1 MKAKGKRQI
10 SKVKELRRRIVG
22 QFRLAFWLPSFRL
35 RSFLIFAFCLLPFDF
50 AVGQSPV
57 RLAVIDFVGDD
68 RGEVSA
74 AFRQSVTSEFE
85 LLDGDLVRAATRGA
99 GYNGNLNL
107 SRDEAR
113 ALGQSLGC
121 DFFVLGK
128 TLTTRRLAGASGEQT
143 YFESLVGLFLVEA
156 RTGKL
161 ILFSF
166 ESAKLETEVASKEK
180 LKNNLAQVWLRYA
193 EAMLVARKR
202 HTTAIE
208 NLQPLPP
215 AIEVLT
221 DDLAATGVQQP
232 FFYQRLKPE
241 YTEQADLAGVTA
253 TVELEAVF
261 REDGTVGDVEV
272 VKWAGFGLDESA
284 VATVKKLRF
293 KPAERDGKKLTLQG
307 LVRYNFRR
315 PLSQA
320 ERQEETERL
329 KRSLQDIKKP
339 PSQIPGQRPKP

>member
-10 SKVKELRRRIVG
+10 SKVKNWRRRIAG
-22 QFRLAFWLPSFRL
+22 QFRSSVWSPSFRL
-35 RSFLIFAFCLLPFDF
+35 RPFLIFAFCFLPFDF
-50 AVGQSPV
+50 ALGQAPV

-68 RGEVSA
+68 GLEVSA
-74 AFRQSVTSEFE
+74 RLRQSVTSEFE
-85 LLDGDLVRAATRGA
+85 LLDDDLVRAATLGA
-99 GYNGNLNL
+99 GYLGNLNL

-128 TLTTRRLAGASGEQT
+128 TLTTRRLTGASGEQA
-143 YFESLVGLFLVEA
+143 YFESLAGLFLVET

-166 ESAKLETEVASKEK
+166 ESAKLETEAASKEK
-180 LKNNLAQVWLRYA
+180 LKNIITQAWPRYA
-193 EAMLVARKR
+193 ETMIAARKR
-202 HTTAIE
+202 HAEAVE
-208 NLQPLPP
+208 NFQPLPP
-215 AIEVLT
+215 AVEVLT
-221 DDLAATGVQQP
+221 DDLAATGIQQP

-241 YTEQADLAGVTA
+241 YTEQADLAGITA

-261 REDGTVGDVEV
+261 REDGTVGDVDV

-339 PSQIPGQRPKP
+339 LSQIPGQRPKP

>member
-10 SKVKELRRRIVG
+10 SKVKNLRRRIAG
-22 QFRLAFWLPSFRL
+22 QFRLADWLPSFWL
-35 RSFLIFAFCLLPFDF
+35 GSFLIFAFCLLPFDF
-50 AVGQSPV
+50 VLGQAPA
-57 RLAVIDFVGDD
+57 RLAVVDFVGDD
-68 RGEVSA
+68 GGEVSA
-74 AFRQSVTSEFE
+74 ALRQSVTAEFE
-85 LLDGDLVRAATRGA
+85 LLDEDLVRVATRGV
-99 GYNGNLNL
+99 GYSGSVNL

-128 TLTTRRLAGASGEQT
+128 TLTTRRLTGASGEEA
-143 YFESLVGLFLVEA
+143 YFESLAGLFWVET

-166 ESAKLETEVASKEK
+166 ESAKSETEAASKEK
-180 LKNNLAQVWLRYA
+180 LKTVLKQAWPHYA
-193 EAMLVARKR
+193 ETMLAVRKR
-202 HTTAIE
+202 QTAAIE
-208 NLQPLPP
+208 DFQPLPP
-215 AIEVLT
+215 AVEVLT
-221 DDLAATGVQQP
+221 DDLAATGIQQP
-232 FFYQRLKPE
+232 FFYQRLKPD
-241 YTEQADLAGVTA
+241 YTEQADLAGITA

-261 REDGTVGDVEV
+261 REDGTVGEVEV

-284 VATVKKLRF
+284 IATVKKLRF

-329 KRSLQDIKKP
+329 KRSLRDIKKP

>member
-1 MKAKGKRQI
+1 MKSKGKRQI
-10 SKVKELRRRIVG
+10 SKVKNFCPRTAA
-22 QFRLAFWLPSFRL
+22 RLQSVAWRQL
-35 RSFLIFAFCLLPFDF
+35 FLIFAFCLLPFDF
-50 AVGQSPV
+50 VGGQAPV
-57 RLAVIDFVGDD
+57 RLAIIDFVGDGS
-68 RGEVSA
+68 GEVSA
-74 AFRQSVTSEFE
+74 LLRQSATAEFE
-85 LLDGDLVRAATRGA
+85 LLDNDLVRAATLGA
-99 GYNGNLNL
+99 GYFGNLNL

-121 DFFVLGK
+121 DFFVIGK
-128 TLTTRRLAGASGEQT
+128 TLTTRRLAGASGEQA
-143 YFESLVGLFLVEA
+143 YFESLAGLFLVET

-166 ESAKLETEVASKEK
+166 ESAKSETEAASKEK
-180 LKNNLAQVWLRYA
+180 LKTILMQAWPRYA
-193 EAMLVARKR
+193 ETMIAARKR
-202 HTTAIE
+202 HATAIE

-215 AIEVLT
+215 AVEVLT
-221 DDLAATGVQQP
+221 DDLAATGIQQP